1 MDKHI
6 GFIFKRATNCAI
18 AALTKNMITY
28 KFDNM
33 GKTFFKT
40 LKEKVDAYFLNNNI
54 HPAGNR
60 KLYAKSILQVFSA
73 AALYVLLVFF
83 TPGSLPAILLCVI
96 LGFNLAVI
104 GFNVMHEGGHQSFS
118 KYKWVN
124 DISAYFLNVLG
135 GISYYWKIKHNI
147 NHHTYTNIEG
157 MDSDID
163 VKPFMRLHEG
173 QPWRPY
179 HRFQHLYWVALYG
192 VSYLAWVF
200 YEDFVK
206 YFSHKAPGN
215 SSDRKLPLREH
226 VIFWFTKIMYVASYI
241 IIPIMMVGFLPWLFG
256 FLIITTVCGL
266 TTSIVFQLAH
276 VVQGTQFHMPAN
288 HATEGKQEW
297 AVHQIVSTANF
308 ATSSRSLHWLLGGL
322 NFQIEHHLF
331 PRISHI
337 HYPVISNYVKQAC
350 DKAGVTYHE
359 YKSMAAAIISHL
371 ALLRKLGMQ
380 GS

>member
-1 MDKHI
+1 
-6 GFIFKRATNCAI
+6 
-18 AALTKNMITY
+18 MITY

-60 KLYAKSILQVFSA
+60 KLYRKSILQVLSA
-73 AALYVLLVFF
+73 AALYVILVFF
-83 TPGSLPAILLCVI
+83 TPEALPALLLCVI
-96 LGFNLAVI
+96 LGFNLAVV

-124 DISAYFLNVLG
+124 DVSAYSLNVLG

-147 NHHTYTNIEG
+147 NHHTFTNIEG

-179 HRFQHLYWVALYG
+179 HRFQHLYWVGLYG
-192 VSYLAWVF
+192 ISYLAWIF

-206 YFSHKAPGN
+206 YFSRKVPGN
-215 SSDRKLPLREH
+215 SGISQLPLREH
-226 VIFWFTKIMYVASYI
+226 LIFWFTKIMYVASYVM
-241 IIPIMMVGFLPWLFG
+241 IPVMMVGFLPWLIG
-256 FLIITTVCGL
+256 FLIITMICGL

-288 HATEGKQEW
+288 QAAEGKQEW
-297 AVHQIVSTANF
+297 AVHQVISTANF

-350 DKAGVTYHE
+350 RKAGVTYHE
-359 YKSMAAAIISHL
+359 YRSMADAIVSHL
-371 ALLRKLGMQ
+371 THLRKLGMQ
-380 GS
+380 RS